1 MTETPEIN
9 DAKVESKSP
18 GTTDPLQKY
27 PLVKLADDNGEEA
40 VLIDTTKFTSEHMQ
54 WAREQAKNLDLTD
67 TNAVLLFASEP
78 QKDLNSFLDTLLN
91 EIKAKDAGPV
101 GDLTIALAK
110 GIEVTRLNEFQRQMT
125 KGRTFLAKLPL
136 IGNFWDYARVF
147 MARQED
153 FQKLIDRIEREAT
166 DRNERLMRKNVQLDE
181 LYEENERSQNAMALW
196 IIAGEYAIDLGN
208 ERLRELQVESERSKD
223 PQKAKQVHDFS
234 EQFTTFKTRVI
245 DMKVAYMRAM
255 VSGPQIRT
263 VQQAAKI
270 EMQNIQRS
278 IMNDL
283 TALKQAVIMAAA
295 NYGILQAQ
303 AERKGRA
310 EAVRKIEQVNI
321 EATGQAYV
329 SAKESQGLVLDD
341 ALHVADIA
349 NKLLETL
356 KQGVEI
362 DKQNEQKRA
371 EAERVLIEAKDNL
384 KKGLE
389 QVKALQQGE

>member
-1 MTETPEIN
+1 MAETPEIN
-9 DAKVESKSP
+9 DATVESTSP
-18 GTTDPLQKY
+18 GTADPLQKY
-27 PLVKLADDNGEEA
+27 PLVKLADDSGDEA
-40 VLIDTTKFTSEHMQ
+40 VLIDTTKFTSEHMH
-54 WAREQAKNLDLTD
+54 WAKEQANNLDLMD
-67 TNAVLLFASEP
+67 TNSVLLFASEP

-125 KGRTFLAKLPL
+125 KGRSLLAKLPL
-136 IGNFWDYARVF
+136 IGSFWDYARVF

-181 LYEENERSQNAMALW
+181 LYEENERAQNAMALW
-196 IIAGEYAIDLGN
+196 IVAGEYAIDLGN
-208 ERLRELQVESERSKD
+208 ERLRELQAESEQSKD

-283 TALKQAVIMAAA
+283 TALKQAVVMAAA

-303 AERKGRA
+303 AERKGRT
-310 EAVRKIEQVNI
+310 EAVRKIEQANI
-321 EATGQAYV
+321 EATGQAYI

-349 NKLLETL
+349 NKLLDTL

-371 EAERVLIEAKDNL
+371 EAERVLIETKDNL